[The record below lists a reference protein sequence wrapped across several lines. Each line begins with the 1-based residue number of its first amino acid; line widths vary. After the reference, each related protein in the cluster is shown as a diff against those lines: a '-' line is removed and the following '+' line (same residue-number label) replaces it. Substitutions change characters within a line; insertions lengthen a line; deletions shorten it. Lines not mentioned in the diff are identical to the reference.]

1 MYFFCRALAGK
12 ISELEHKIYL
22 MELAHLT
29 DPIRKDCSTKDI
41 TDNEALPVDSDADKV
56 LDTLQVLH
64 HNDTTE
70 VV

>member
-1 MYFFCRALAGK
+1 VYFSCRALAGK

-22 MELAHLT
+22 MELVHVT
-29 DPIRKDCSTKDI
+29 GSIKKDCHTKDI
-41 TDNEALPVDSDADKV
+41 TANEALPVDREADQV
-56 LDTLQVLH
+56 LDTLQVLN